1 VTSGFVSRTEASSPS
16 VRHPFGKW
24 TTWRRARASAKE
36 STDAVKRVR
45 RTIAGQRDGGKSKER
60 DKDPHRDRYS
70 CGLHAGC
77 LPPSPSRGIP
87 AKSREKTR
95 GRYARR
101 GARYEVQGRTG
112 GAEKRTARKWK
123 IAIGRSGDATE
134 VRARP
139 FVLMK
144 AAEWKLR
151 LRSTLVIAI
160 IAPLISPL
168 DVITFLINRGARV

>member
-1 VTSGFVSRTEASSPS
+1 
-16 VRHPFGKW
+16 
-24 TTWRRARASAKE
+24 
-36 STDAVKRVR
+36 
-45 RTIAGQRDGGKSKER
+45 
-60 DKDPHRDRYS
+60 
-70 CGLHAGC
+70 
-77 LPPSPSRGIP
+77 
-87 AKSREKTR
+87 
-95 GRYARR
+95 
-101 GARYEVQGRTG
+101 VQGRTG